1 MEISIL
7 QTDFI
12 GSPQLLSQDSIIGD
26 KNNCMECGESDF
38 KEFFDKANEGINKG
52 INNSMPDKHVP
63 ACIKQG
69 IVTDNANSEITT
81 TDSMEISASLFLS
94 ILGINPD
101 IAKLNSINP
110 ETSSGQVIDL
120 KSIGYKDLE
129 SVTAIDFLKNLGFS
143 EGNARGI
150 VAQVVNTSQQLEGI
164 NKANNNTQI
173 LNMSLHAL
181 SRDQIDYAG
190 LLNKNILPEGEQ
202 KNIPAD
208 SVQIQKSLEDIKNI
222 VSDKL
227 DISPPEIKSQF
238 LQDKQN
244 VLDKIFNKE
253 SVKENLKILNVFT
266 DNNSLMTENE
276 DVAINNKDVKL
287 SHNLELIDK
296 KESSSLDSEKTIDSD
311 SLNPDKS
318 SPETRPACWA
328 DREVSV
334 KYISADTGL
343 KGFDSVATGGTENTS
358 QSSKAS
364 LSNAVINQIV
374 ENAQIIVKGDKKE
387 IKIHLDPPSL
397 GSIHMKVTME
407 SHSMKVTAIAD
418 TPYVKEVIE
427 SNLNEL
433 KRSLADS
440 GIKVEQFSVF
450 VGHGYNH
457 NNTGHELIH
466 HTDKI
471 DMPDNIDM
479 VDRKIDIKRIV
490 NNNLIN
496 IFV

>member
-26 KNNCMECGESDF
+26 KNNCIGCGESDF
-38 KEFFDKANEGINKG
+38 QKFFDKASKG
-52 INNSMPDKHVP
+52 INNSMPSD
-63 ACIKQG
+63 
-69 IVTDNANSEITT
+69 IVTDNTNSEIAT

-101 IAKLNSINP
+101 IARLNSGNT

-120 KSIGYKDLE
+120 KSIGCKGLK
-129 SVTAIDFLKNLGFS
+129 SVTAVDFLKNLGFS
-143 EGNARGI
+143 EDNARGI
-150 VAQVVNTSQQLEGI
+150 VAQVVNTGQKLEGI
-164 NKANNNTQI
+164 NKANGNTQI
-173 LNMSLHAL
+173 LS
-181 SRDQIDYAG
+181 QIDYEG
-190 LLNKNILPEGEQ
+190 SLNKNILPEGGQ
-202 KNIPAD
+202 KNIQPD
-208 SVQIQKSLEDIKNI
+208 SVQMQKSLEDIKNI

-227 DISPPEIKSQF
+227 ELNPAEIESKF
-238 LQDKQN
+238 LIDKQD
-244 VLDKIFNKE
+244 VPDKFFNKE
-253 SVKENLKILNVFT
+253 SVKENLKILNSFT

-276 DVAINNKDVKL
+276 DAAINNKDVKF

-296 KESSSLDSEKTIDSD
+296 KESSLLDSEKTIDSD
-311 SLNPDKS
+311 SLNLDKS
-318 SPETRPACWA
+318 SP
-328 DREVSV
+328 DIREVSV
-334 KYISADTGL
+334 RYASANTGL
-343 KGFDSVATGGTENTS
+343 KGFDSVATGATENAS
-358 QSSKAS
+358 QSSKTA
-364 LSNAVINQIV
+364 LSNTVINQIV

-397 GSIHMKVTME
+397 GSIHMKVTMD
-407 SHSMKVTAIAD
+407 SHSMKATMIAD

-471 DMPDNIDM
+471 DIPDNVDI
-479 VDRKIDIKRIV
+479 VDRKIDIKGIV

>member
-38 KEFFDKANEGINKG
+38 QEFLDKISEGIN
-52 INNSMPDKHVP
+52 INNSMQDKN
-63 ACIKQG
+63 
-69 IVTDNANSEITT
+69 VTDNANSEITT
-81 TDSMEISASLFLS
+81 IDSMEISASLFLS
-94 ILGINPD
+94 MLGINPD
-101 IAKLNSINP
+101 IAKPNSTNIDVK
-110 ETSSGQVIDL
+110 SIGCKDL
-120 KSIGYKDLE
+120 KS
-129 SVTAIDFLKNLGFS
+129 VTAVDFLKNLGFS
-143 EGNARGI
+143 EDNARGI
-150 VAQVVNTSQQLEGI
+150 VAQVVNTNQKLEGI
-164 NKANNNTQI
+164 NKVNSNTKI
-173 LNMSLHAL
+173 LS
-181 SRDQIDYAG
+181 QIDYAG
-190 LLNKNILPEGEQ
+190 SLNKNILPEGGQ
-202 KNIPAD
+202 KNIPPD

-227 DISPPEIKSQF
+227 ELNPAEIESKF
-238 LQDKQN
+238 LIDKQD
-244 VLDKIFNKE
+244 VLDKIFDKE
-253 SVKENLKILNVFT
+253 SVKENLKILNGFT
-266 DNNSLMTENE
+266 DNSLRTENE
-276 DVAINNKDVKL
+276 DVSINNNVKV

-296 KESSSLDSEKTIDSD
+296 KESSSLDSEKTTDSD
-311 SLNPDKS
+311 SLNLDKS
-318 SPETRPACWA
+318 FPEM
-328 DREVSV
+328 REVSV
-334 KYISADTGL
+334 KYISANTGL
-343 KGFDSVATGGTENTS
+343 KGFDSVSTVGTENTS
-358 QSSKAS
+358 QSSKTA
-364 LSNAVINQIV
+364 LSNTVINQIV

-397 GSIHMKVTME
+397 GSIHIKVTMD

-450 VGHGYNH
+450 VGHGYNQ

-471 DMPDNIDM
+471 DIPDNVDI
-479 VDRKIDIKRIV
+479 VDRKIDIKGIV

>member
-38 KEFFDKANEGINKG
+38 QEFLDKISEGIN
-52 INNSMPDKHVP
+52 INNSMQDKN
-63 ACIKQG
+63 
-69 IVTDNANSEITT
+69 VTDNANSEITT
-81 TDSMEISASLFLS
+81 IDSMEISASLFLS
-94 ILGINPD
+94 MLGINPD
-101 IAKLNSINP
+101 IAKPNSTNIDVK
-110 ETSSGQVIDL
+110 SIGCKDL
-120 KSIGYKDLE
+120 KS
-129 SVTAIDFLKNLGFS
+129 VTAVDFLKNLGFS
-143 EGNARGI
+143 EDNARGI
-150 VAQVVNTSQQLEGI
+150 VAQVVNTNQKLEGI
-164 NKANNNTQI
+164 NKVNSNTKI
-173 LNMSLHAL
+173 LS
-181 SRDQIDYAG
+181 QIDYAG
-190 LLNKNILPEGEQ
+190 SLNKNILPEGGQ
-202 KNIPAD
+202 KNIPPD

-227 DISPPEIKSQF
+227 ELNPAEIESKF
-238 LQDKQN
+238 LIDKQD
-244 VLDKIFNKE
+244 VLDKIFDKE
-253 SVKENLKILNVFT
+253 SVKENLKILNGFT
-266 DNNSLMTENE
+266 DNSLRTENE
-276 DVAINNKDVKL
+276 DVSINNNVKV

-296 KESSSLDSEKTIDSD
+296 KESSSLDSEKTTDSD
-311 SLNPDKS
+311 SLNLDKS
-318 SPETRPACWA
+318 FPEM
-328 DREVSV
+328 REVSV
-334 KYISADTGL
+334 KYISANTGL
-343 KGFDSVATGGTENTS
+343 KGFDSVSTVGTENTS
-358 QSSKAS
+358 QSSKTA
-364 LSNAVINQIV
+364 LSNTVINQIV

-407 SHSMKVTAIAD
+407 SNSMKVTAIAD

-471 DMPDNIDM
+471 DIPDNVDI
-479 VDRKIDIKRIV
+479 VDRKIDIKGIV

>member
-26 KNNCMECGESDF
+26 KNNCMECSESDF
-38 KEFFDKANEGINKG
+38 QEFLDKISEGIN
-52 INNSMPDKHVP
+52 INNSMQDKN
-63 ACIKQG
+63 
-69 IVTDNANSEITT
+69 VTDNANSEITT
-81 TDSMEISASLFLS
+81 IDSMEISASLFLS
-94 ILGINPD
+94 MLGINPD
-101 IAKLNSINP
+101 IAKPNSTNIDVK
-110 ETSSGQVIDL
+110 SIGCKDL
-120 KSIGYKDLE
+120 KS
-129 SVTAIDFLKNLGFS
+129 VTAVDFLKNLGFS
-143 EGNARGI
+143 EDNARGI
-150 VAQVVNTSQQLEGI
+150 VAQVVNTNQKLEGI
-164 NKANNNTQI
+164 NKVNSNTKI
-173 LNMSLHAL
+173 LS
-181 SRDQIDYAG
+181 QIDYAG
-190 LLNKNILPEGEQ
+190 SLNKNILPEGGQ
-202 KNIPAD
+202 KNIPPD

-227 DISPPEIKSQF
+227 ELNPAEIESKF
-238 LQDKQN
+238 LIDKQD
-244 VLDKIFNKE
+244 VLDKIFDKE
-253 SVKENLKILNVFT
+253 SVKENLKILNGFT
-266 DNNSLMTENE
+266 DNSLRTENE
-276 DVAINNKDVKL
+276 DVSINNNVKV

-296 KESSSLDSEKTIDSD
+296 KESSSLDSEKTTDSD
-311 SLNPDKS
+311 SLNLDKS
-318 SPETRPACWA
+318 FPEM
-328 DREVSV
+328 REVSV
-334 KYISADTGL
+334 KYISANTVL

-358 QSSKAS
+358 QSSKTA
-364 LSNAVINQIV
+364 LSNTVINQIV

-407 SHSMKVTAIAD
+407 SNSMKVTAIAD

-440 GIKVEQFSVF
+440 GIKVDQFSVF

-471 DMPDNIDM
+471 DIPDNVDI
-479 VDRKIDIKRIV
+479 VDRKIDIKGIV

>member
-38 KEFFDKANEGINKG
+38 QEFFDKANEGIN
-52 INNSMPDKHVP
+52 NSMPDK
-63 ACIKQG
+63 

-94 ILGINPD
+94 LLGINPD
-101 IAKLNSINP
+101 IAKLNSTN
-110 ETSSGQVIDL
+110 IDL

-129 SVTAIDFLKNLGFS
+129 SVTAVDFLKNLGFN
-143 EGNARGI
+143 EDNARGI
-150 VAQVVNTSQQLEGI
+150 VAQAVNTSQQLEGI
-164 NKANNNTQI
+164 NKVNGNTQI
-173 LNMSLHAL
+173 LS
-181 SRDQIDYAG
+181 QIDYTG
-190 LLNKNILPEGEQ
+190 SLNRNILPEGGQ

-227 DISPPEIKSQF
+227 ELNPPEIKSQF
-238 LQDKQN
+238 LQDKQDM
-244 VLDKIFNKE
+244 LDKIFNKE
-253 SVKENLKILNVFT
+253 SVKENPTLLNGFAV
-266 DNNSLMTENE
+266 NNSLSAESSPS
-276 DVAINNKDVKL
+276 AIDNDNVKA
-287 SHNLELIDK
+287 SHNLEVISK
-296 KESSSLDSEKTIDSD
+296 QKPSSLDNKKSIDLD
-311 SLNPDKS
+311 SLNLDKS
-318 SPETRPACWA
+318 FPEI
-328 DREVSV
+328 REASI
-334 KYISADTGL
+334 KYISANTGL
-343 KGFDSVATGGTENTS
+343 KGFDSVSTGGTENAS

-364 LSNAVINQIV
+364 LSNSVINQIV

-397 GSIHMKVTME
+397 GSIHMKVTMD

-418 TPYVKEVIE
+418 THYVKEVIE

-471 DMPDNIDM
+471 DIPDNIDI
-479 VDRKIDIKRIV
+479 VDRKIDIKGIV

>member
-26 KNNCMECGESDF
+26 KNNCIECGESDF
-38 KEFFDKANEGINKG
+38 QEFFDKASRG
-52 INNSMPDKHVP
+52 INNSMPSD
-63 ACIKQG
+63 
-69 IVTDNANSEITT
+69 IVTDNTNSEIATV
-81 TDSMEISASLFLS
+81 DSMEISASIFLS
-94 ILGINPD
+94 MLGINPD
-101 IAKLNSINP
+101 IARLNSTN
-110 ETSSGQVIDL
+110 IDL
-120 KSIGYKDLE
+120 KSFGYKDLE
-129 SVTAIDFLKNLGFS
+129 NVAAVDFLKNLGFS
-143 EGNARGI
+143 EDNARSI
-150 VAQVVNTSQQLEGI
+150 VAQVVNTGQKLEGI
-164 NKANNNTQI
+164 NKANGNTQI
-173 LNMSLHAL
+173 LS
-181 SRDQIDYAG
+181 QKDYEG
-190 LLNKNILPEGEQ
+190 SLNKNILPEGGQ
-202 KNIPAD
+202 KNTSPD
-208 SVQIQKSLEDIKNI
+208 SVQMQKSLEDIKNI

-227 DISPPEIKSQF
+227 ELNPAQIESKF
-238 LQDKQN
+238 LIDKQD
-244 VLDKIFNKE
+244 VPDKIFNKE
-253 SVKENLKILNVFT
+253 SVKENLKILNSFT

-276 DVAINNKDVKL
+276 DAAINNKDVKV

-296 KESSSLDSEKTIDSD
+296 KESSLLDSEKTIDSD
-311 SLNPDKS
+311 SLNLDKS
-318 SPETRPACWA
+318 SPEI
-328 DREVSV
+328 REVSV
-334 KYISADTGL
+334 KYASANTGL

-358 QSSKAS
+358 QSSKTA
-364 LSNAVINQIV
+364 LSNTVINQIV

-407 SHSMKVTAIAD
+407 SNSMKVTAIAD

-440 GIKVEQFSVF
+440 GIKVDQFSVF

-471 DMPDNIDM
+471 DIPDNIDIE
-479 VDRKIDIKRIV
+479 DRKINIKGIV

>member
-26 KNNCMECGESDF
+26 KNNCMECSESDF
-38 KEFFDKANEGINKG
+38 QEFLDKISEGIN
-52 INNSMPDKHVP
+52 INNSMQDKN
-63 ACIKQG
+63 
-69 IVTDNANSEITT
+69 VTDNANSEITT
-81 TDSMEISASLFLS
+81 IDSMEISASLFLS
-94 ILGINPD
+94 MLGINPD
-101 IAKLNSINP
+101 IAKPNSTNIDVK
-110 ETSSGQVIDL
+110 SIGCKDL
-120 KSIGYKDLE
+120 KS
-129 SVTAIDFLKNLGFS
+129 VTAVDFLKNLGFS
-143 EGNARGI
+143 EDNARGI
-150 VAQVVNTSQQLEGI
+150 VAQVVNTGQKLEGI
-164 NKANNNTQI
+164 NKANGNTQI
-173 LNMSLHAL
+173 LS
-181 SRDQIDYAG
+181 QIDYEG
-190 LLNKNILPEGEQ
+190 SLNKNILPEGGQ
-202 KNIPAD
+202 KNIPPD

-227 DISPPEIKSQF
+227 DISSSEIESQL
-238 LQDKQN
+238 LQDKQD

-253 SVKENLKILNVFT
+253 SVKENLKILNGFT
-266 DNNSLMTENE
+266 DNNSLKTENE
-276 DVAINNKDVKL
+276 DAAINNKV

-296 KESSSLDSEKTIDSD
+296 KESSLLDSEKTTDSD
-311 SLNPDKS
+311 SLNLDKS
-318 SPETRPACWA
+318 FPEM
-328 DREVSV
+328 REVSV
-334 KYISADTGL
+334 KYISANTGL
-343 KGFDSVATGGTENTS
+343 KGFDSESTVGTENTS
-358 QSSKAS
+358 QSSKTA
-364 LSNAVINQIV
+364 LSNTVINQIV

-407 SHSMKVTAIAD
+407 SNSMKVTAIAD

-440 GIKVEQFSVF
+440 GIKVDQFSVF

-471 DMPDNIDM
+471 DIPDN
-479 VDRKIDIKRIV
+479 VDIVDSKIDIKGIV

>member
-12 GSPQLLSQDSIIGD
+12 GSPQLSSQDSIIGD

-38 KEFFDKANEGINKG
+38 QEFFDKANEGIN
-52 INNSMPDKHVP
+52 NSMPDK
-63 ACIKQG
+63 

-94 ILGINPD
+94 TLGINPD
-101 IAKLNSINP
+101 IAKLNSTN
-110 ETSSGQVIDL
+110 IDL
-120 KSIGYKDLE
+120 KSTGYKDLE
-129 SVTAIDFLKNLGFS
+129 SVTAVDFLKNLGFN
-143 EGNARGI
+143 EDNARGI
-150 VAQVVNTSQQLEGI
+150 VAQVVNTSQKLEGI
-164 NKANNNTQI
+164 NKANSNTQI
-173 LNMSLHAL
+173 S
-181 SRDQIDYAG
+181 SQIDYAG
-190 LLNKNILPEGEQ
+190 SLNKNILPEGGQ
-202 KNIPAD
+202 KNIPPD

-227 DISPPEIKSQF
+227 DISPAEIESKF
-238 LQDKQN
+238 LIDKQD

-253 SVKENLKILNVFT
+253 SVKENIKILNGFT

-276 DVAINNKDVKL
+276 DVVINNKDVKV

-296 KESSSLDSEKTIDSD
+296 KESSLLDSEKTIDSD
-311 SLNPDKS
+311 SLNLDKS
-318 SPETRPACWA
+318 FPEI
-328 DREVSV
+328 REASV
-334 KYISADTGL
+334 KYISANTGL
-343 KGFDSVATGGTENTS
+343 KGLDSVSTGGTENAS

-364 LSNAVINQIV
+364 LSNTVINQIV
-374 ENAQIIVKGDKKE
+374 KNVQIIVKGDKKE

-407 SHSMKVTAIAD
+407 SNSMKVTAIAD

-457 NNTGHELIH
+457 NNTGHELMH
-466 HTDKI
+466 HSDKI
-471 DMPDNIDM
+471 DIPDNIDV
-479 VDRKIDIKRIV
+479 VDRKIVIKGIV

>member
-26 KNNCMECGESDF
+26 KNNCMECSESDF
-38 KEFFDKANEGINKG
+38 QEFLDKISEGIN
-52 INNSMPDKHVP
+52 INNSMQDKN
-63 ACIKQG
+63 
-69 IVTDNANSEITT
+69 VTDNANSEITT
-81 TDSMEISASLFLS
+81 IDSMEISASLFLS
-94 ILGINPD
+94 MLGINPD
-101 IAKLNSINP
+101 IAKPNSTNIDVK
-110 ETSSGQVIDL
+110 SIGCKDL
-120 KSIGYKDLE
+120 KS
-129 SVTAIDFLKNLGFS
+129 VTAVDFLKNLGFS
-143 EGNARGI
+143 EDNARGI
-150 VAQVVNTSQQLEGI
+150 VAQVVNTGQKLEGI
-164 NKANNNTQI
+164 NKANGNTQI
-173 LNMSLHAL
+173 LS
-181 SRDQIDYAG
+181 QIDYEG
-190 LLNKNILPEGEQ
+190 SLNKNILPEGGQ
-202 KNIPAD
+202 KNIPPD

-227 DISPPEIKSQF
+227 ELNPAEIESKF
-238 LQDKQN
+238 LIDKQD
-244 VLDKIFNKE
+244 VTDKIFNKE
-253 SVKENLKILNVFT
+253 SVKENLKILNGFT
-266 DNNSLMTENE
+266 DNNSLKTENE
-276 DVAINNKDVKL
+276 DVAINNKDVKV

-296 KESSSLDSEKTIDSD
+296 KESSLLDNEKTIDSD
-311 SLNPDKS
+311 SLTVDKS
-318 SPETRPACWA
+318 LSEN
-328 DREVSV
+328 RELSN
-334 KYISADTGL
+334 KYASLNTGL
-343 KGFDSVATGGTENTS
+343 KGFHSVATGGTENTS
-358 QSSKAS
+358 QSSKTA
-364 LSNAVINQIV
+364 LSNTVINQIV

-397 GSIHMKVTME
+397 GSIHIKVTMD

-457 NNTGHELIH
+457 NNTGHELID

-471 DMPDNIDM
+471 DIPDNVDI
-479 VDRKIDIKRIV
+479 VDRKIDIKGIV

>member
-12 GSPQLLSQDSIIGD
+12 GSPQLSSQDSIIGD

-38 KEFFDKANEGINKG
+38 QEFFDKANEGIN
-52 INNSMPDKHVP
+52 NSMPDK
-63 ACIKQG
+63 

-94 ILGINPD
+94 MLGINPD
-101 IAKLNSINP
+101 IAKLNSTN
-110 ETSSGQVIDL
+110 IDL
-120 KSIGYKDLE
+120 KSTGYKDLE
-129 SVTAIDFLKNLGFS
+129 SVTAVDFLKNLGFN
-143 EGNARGI
+143 EDNARGI
-150 VAQVVNTSQQLEGI
+150 VAQVVNTSKQLEGI
-164 NKANNNTQI
+164 NKANSNTQI
-173 LNMSLHAL
+173 S
-181 SRDQIDYAG
+181 SQIDYAG
-190 LLNKNILPEGEQ
+190 SLNRNILPEGGQ
-202 KNIPAD
+202 KNITAD
-208 SVQIQKSLEDIKNI
+208 SVQIQKSLEDVKNI

-227 DISPPEIKSQF
+227 ELNPAEIESKF
-238 LQDKQN
+238 LIDKQD

-253 SVKENLKILNVFT
+253 SVKENIKILNGFT

-276 DVAINNKDVKL
+276 DVVINNKDVKV

-296 KESSSLDSEKTIDSD
+296 KESSLLDSEKTIDSD
-311 SLNPDKS
+311 SLNLDKS
-318 SPETRPACWA
+318 FPEI
-328 DREVSV
+328 REASV
-334 KYISADTGL
+334 KYISANTGL
-343 KGFDSVATGGTENTS
+343 KGLDSVSTGGTENAS

-364 LSNAVINQIV
+364 LSNTVINQIV
-374 ENAQIIVKGDKKE
+374 KNAQIIVKGDKKE

-407 SHSMKVTAIAD
+407 SNSMKVTAIAD

-457 NNTGHELIH
+457 NNTGHELMH

-471 DMPDNIDM
+471 DIPDNIDI
-479 VDRKIDIKRIV
+479 VDRKIDIKGIV

>member
-26 KNNCMECGESDF
+26 KNNCMECSESDF
-38 KEFFDKANEGINKG
+38 QEFLDKISEGIN
-52 INNSMPDKHVP
+52 INNSMQDKN
-63 ACIKQG
+63 
-69 IVTDNANSEITT
+69 VTDNANSEITT
-81 TDSMEISASLFLS
+81 IDSMEISASLFLS
-94 ILGINPD
+94 MLG
-101 IAKLNSINP
+101 INP

-120 KSIGYKDLE
+120 KSIGNKDLE
-129 SVTAIDFLKNLGFS
+129 SITAVDFLKNLGFS
-143 EGNARGI
+143 EDNARGI
-150 VAQVVNTSQQLEGI
+150 VAQVVNTGQKLEGI
-164 NKANNNTQI
+164 NKANGNTQI
-173 LNMSLHAL
+173 LS
-181 SRDQIDYAG
+181 QIDYEG
-190 LLNKNILPEGEQ
+190 SLNKNILPEGGQ
-202 KNIPAD
+202 KNIPPD

-227 DISPPEIKSQF
+227 ELNPAEIESKF
-238 LQDKQN
+238 LIDKQD
-244 VLDKIFNKE
+244 VTDKIFNKE
-253 SVKENLKILNVFT
+253 SVKENLKILNGFT
-266 DNNSLMTENE
+266 DNNSLKTENE
-276 DVAINNKDVKL
+276 DAAINNNVKV

-296 KESSSLDSEKTIDSD
+296 KESSLLDSEKTIDSD
-311 SLNPDKS
+311 SLTVDKS
-318 SPETRPACWA
+318 LSEN
-328 DREVSV
+328 RELSNKYVSLNTV
-334 KYISADTGL
+334 L

-358 QSSKAS
+358 QSSKTA
-364 LSNAVINQIV
+364 LSNSVINQIV

-407 SHSMKVTAIAD
+407 SNSMKVTAIAD

-440 GIKVEQFSVF
+440 GIKVDQFSVF

-471 DMPDNIDM
+471 DIPDNVDI
-479 VDRKIDIKRIV
+479 VDRKIDIKGIV

>member
-26 KNNCMECGESDF
+26 KNNCIGCGESDF
-38 KEFFDKANEGINKG
+38 QKVFDKANEGM
-52 INNSMPDKHVP
+52 NNSMPDK
-63 ACIKQG
+63 

-94 ILGINPD
+94 LLGINPD
-101 IAKLNSINP
+101 IAKPNSTN
-110 ETSSGQVIDL
+110 IDL

-129 SVTAIDFLKNLGFS
+129 SVTAVDFLKNLGFN
-143 EGNARGI
+143 EDNARGI
-150 VAQVVNTSQQLEGI
+150 VAQVVNTSKQLEGI
-164 NKANNNTQI
+164 NKANSNTQI
-173 LNMSLHAL
+173 S
-181 SRDQIDYAG
+181 SQIDYAG
-190 LLNKNILPEGEQ
+190 SLNRNILPEGGQ
-202 KNIPAD
+202 KNITAD
-208 SVQIQKSLEDIKNI
+208 SVQIQKSLEDVKNI

-227 DISPPEIKSQF
+227 ELNPAEIESKF
-238 LQDKQN
+238 LIDKQD

-253 SVKENLKILNVFT
+253 SVKENIKILNGFT

-276 DVAINNKDVKL
+276 DVVINNKDVKV

-296 KESSSLDSEKTIDSD
+296 KESSLLDSEKTIDSD
-311 SLNPDKS
+311 SLNLDKS
-318 SPETRPACWA
+318 FPEI
-328 DREVSV
+328 REASV
-334 KYISADTGL
+334 KYISANTGL
-343 KGFDSVATGGTENTS
+343 KGLDSVSTGGTENAS

-364 LSNAVINQIV
+364 LSNTVINQIV

-397 GSIHMKVTME
+397 GSIHMKITME
-407 SHSMKVTAIAD
+407 SNSMKVTAIAD
-418 TPYVKEVIE
+418 TSYVKEVIE

-457 NNTGHELIH
+457 NNTGHELMH

-471 DMPDNIDM
+471 DIPDNIDI
-479 VDRKIDIKRIV
+479 VDRKIDIKGIV